1 MLDTLPEEI
10 ITSILNYLEDNT
22 PLYNTTHLSYICM
35 DINYILSLRNINKF
49 FKYYIEKQSNIWLEI
64 KKDKGSSGYNTI
76 INDDNCIH
84 VLNNRSEEIDILC
97 LKNTPLYVFDWLFK
111 NNIHL
116 SIKNIQKI
124 IIKNR
129 IDVLK
134 KGLYYKEFLNILFN
148 RFHLC
153 SSNDILSLS
162 KNISPMSTA
171 VQYDRIDIIKLL
183 LESST
188 HGNPYL
194 DQIDTIFE
202 ESIKYINTGTLKYLL
217 VNHYDKL
224 KEIINRKLYTLV
236 LRFSNIE
243 DILFYI
249 IINKKAQVNREIM
262 KSLISKNYIE
272 LFKYCIKNQFQSK
285 NNSDLLLKCIETN
298 AFIIF
303 DYLMDNGSYINQS
316 EFSEVF
322 ISKRKH
328 NTIFLNMILDK
339 YLHLLPL
346 NCTIISL
353 SIKNK
358 VDSARIGMLI
368 HKNYKY
374 DISDIITILENKNIQ
389 LAKEMINSYES
400 IS

>member
-1 MLDTLPEEI
+1 M
-10 ITSILNYLEDNT
+10 
-22 PLYNTTHLSYICM
+22 
-35 DINYILSLRNINKF
+35 
-49 FKYYIEKQSNIWLEI
+49 I
-64 KKDKGSSGYNTI
+64 KK
-76 INDDNCIH
+76 
-84 VLNNRSEEIDILC
+84 
-97 LKNTPLYVFDWLFK
+97 
-111 NNIHL
+111 
-116 SIKNIQKI
+116 
-124 IIKNR
+124 
-129 IDVLK
+129 
-134 KGLYYKEFLNILFN
+134 
-148 RFHLC
+148 
-153 SSNDILSLS
+153 
-162 KNISPMSTA
+162 
-171 VQYDRIDIIKLL
+171 IIKLL

-224 KEIINRKLYTLV
+224 KEIINRKLNTLV